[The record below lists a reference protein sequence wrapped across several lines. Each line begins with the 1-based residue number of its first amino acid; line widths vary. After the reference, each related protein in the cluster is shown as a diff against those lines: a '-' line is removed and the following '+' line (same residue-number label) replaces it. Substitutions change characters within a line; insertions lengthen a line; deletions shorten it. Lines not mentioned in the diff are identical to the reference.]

1 METNNLGL
9 ADYKSNTCFFSY
21 DLTPDLCHSFHQ
33 HTPTSGYVDLDL
45 NFTTALDHNI
55 TVIVYA
61 TFNEYVTIDADG
73 QVKLEQ

>member
-1 METNNLGL
+1 M
-9 ADYKSNTCFFSY
+9 SFSY

-33 HTPTSGYVDLDL
+33 HTPNSGYVDLDL
-45 NFTTALDHNI
+45 NFHTALTHNI

-73 QVKLEQ
+73 QVKHEQ